1 MYKRKNIECYKIKK
15 EIMKKI
21 LSLLVFVFGL
31 TAFAIAQDTL
41 AAETKEAPK
50 AKFTRA
56 TFNATKL
63 INMQTTEIVSP
74 GVLQFMIS
82 HHFSNIWNKDAGKQ
96 NIAQLF
102 GLNSGVAHTY
112 LSFDYSP
119 TTWMNLG
126 LAAAGSSKYEGWVK
140 FKLLRQQTGLKN
152 IPVSLAW
159 YSMTNVNTAEDP
171 DREFTGNRFAFVN
184 QLLIAR
190 KMSDK
195 LSLQL
200 MPTWIHYNIVPYGIN
215 NSNEVFSLGI
225 GGKYKVKSNLNLTF
239 EYARQFNMYENLI
252 TKNGSILNYN
262 PDLLSAGIEINTG
275 GHLFQFYIG
284 STTDA
289 SNLDQLSRN
298 SSSIKDG
305 NFAMGFTINR
315 SMNLKK

>member
-1 MYKRKNIECYKIKK
+1 
-15 EIMKKI
+15 MKKI

-31 TAFAIAQDTL
+31 TAFAIAQDTP